1 MAEYNDPKEPFKW
14 TLFDPSTIQQIIDDP
29 CYLFDANQDFIDLFS
44 KNDSLAQRQ
53 KMSEWASPVS
63 IRCSSL

>member
-1 MAEYNDPKEPFKW
+1 
-14 TLFDPSTIQQIIDDP
+14 
-29 CYLFDANQDFIDLFS
+29 LFS

-63 IRCSSL
+63 IRCSSLWLCLSDHTQASIGWVS